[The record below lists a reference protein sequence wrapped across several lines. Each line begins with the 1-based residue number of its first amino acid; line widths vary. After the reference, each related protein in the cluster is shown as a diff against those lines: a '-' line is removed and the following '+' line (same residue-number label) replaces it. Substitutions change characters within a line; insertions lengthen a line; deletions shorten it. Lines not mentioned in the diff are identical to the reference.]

1 MSDLLILRMTGSW
14 VVILTLCI
22 AVDLVTDNKD
32 KDKLI
37 VTKFH
42 KLLRPSMELYS
53 LRLPCTANGNANGT
67 LPFSTKKHFD
77 IHTQAKMW
85 GNPSLLI

>member
-1 MSDLLILRMTGSW
+1 VNFKHSGLILFFK
-14 VVILTLCI
+14 VFYNNYCI

-42 KLLRPSMELYS
+42 ELLRPSMELYS